1 MYNLVCSECGK
12 SFMDKRRVKICRVCR
27 GNKMRGE
34 NNPNYGKRWSK
45 EQRERQ
51 SKTMKSI
58 IDDNFKYLAGSANRG
73 VKFSQERIEKMH
85 GHRTKESYGA
95 GKPKTE
101 DHREKLAITSKERF
115 TVDYK
120 AKQRKVMEERG
131 YWVPLNQKSD
141 YQLYFKEA
149 DWIDQMF
156 NLFES
161 ILLTE
166 YGVFNAYNNT
176 NGVVRDHKFSRSS
189 GFMLK
194 VFPEILRHPENCDI
208 ILHGE
213 NVRKHHNKNT
223 KTDSL
228 SLEELFD
235 NIKNSSFEWK
245 EQKLCL
251 KLIKLYEQQHRWKRN
266 GGGES
271 VVDNI

>member
-1 MYNLVCSECGK
+1 
-12 SFMDKRRVKICRVCR
+12 
-27 GNKMRGE
+27 
-34 NNPNYGKRWSK
+34 
-45 EQRERQ
+45 
-51 SKTMKSI
+51 
-58 IDDNFKYLAGSANRG
+58 
-73 VKFSQERIEKMH
+73 
-85 GHRTKESYGA
+85 
-95 GKPKTE
+95 
-101 DHREKLAITSKERF
+101 
-115 TVDYK
+115 
-120 AKQRKVMEERG
+120 
-131 YWVPLNQKSD
+131 
-141 YQLYFKEA
+141 
-149 DWIDQMF
+149 
-156 NLFES
+156 
-161 ILLTE
+161 
-166 YGVFNAYNNT
+166 
-176 NGVVRDHKFSRSS
+176 
-189 GFMLK
+189 MLK